1 MRVVDHSNQGPR
13 IRPVRVTAGK
23 RCRPAVA
30 PDGRASVPSQARG
43 ILCGVDDLDALVG
56 SARDVA
62 ESITHEAG
70 DQLLAGAD
78 IDRVHE
84 CFVVVAVR
92 LLEEVEL
99 RAVLAAAGDPD
110 ATAQV
115 GKLVSDLRRLDAKL
129 KDEAAAD

>member
-1 MRVVDHSNQGPR
+1 M
-13 IRPVRVTAGK
+13 
-23 RCRPAVA
+23 
-30 PDGRASVPSQARG
+30 
-43 ILCGVDDLDALVG
+43 DDLDALVG

-84 CFVVVAVR
+84 RFVVVAVR

-99 RAVLAAAGDPD
+99 RVVLAGAGDPD